1 MIPSFCP
8 GGETLTISSLP
19 HVGLCLFN
27 IQPASPS
34 ASWAGKGKRF
44 QFPKLQHLSLQ
55 LNFIFVLEHCTSQE
69 QEGGSMEV

>member
-34 ASWAGKGKRF
+34 ASWAGKGKKLSDPKTTTIEPKTKFYFCSRTLDITRTRGR
-44 QFPKLQHLSLQ
+44 FPK
-55 LNFIFVLEHCTSQE
+55 
-69 QEGGSMEV
+69 